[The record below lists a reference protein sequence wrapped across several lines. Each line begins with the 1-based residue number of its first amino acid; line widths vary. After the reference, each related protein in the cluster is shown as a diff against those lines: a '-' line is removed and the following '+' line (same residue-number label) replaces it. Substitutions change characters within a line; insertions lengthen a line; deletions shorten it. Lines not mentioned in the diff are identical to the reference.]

1 MSAGLDTT
9 VRRPK
14 GPLRS
19 LAPIDR
25 LRLLLFLL
33 TVPLAAALAWQ
44 ASYASERWVLL
55 VREQPAPKIAE
66 WAKYLEGKRIPF
78 EIKGGGH
85 DLWVPA
91 GFSAEL
97 TIEQGNRISGAG
109 ATR

>member
-1 MSAGLDTT
+1 MNTGLESTE
-9 VRRPK
+9 RRPK
-14 GPLRS
+14 GLIRS

-25 LRLLLFLL
+25 LRLAIILF

-55 VREQPAPKIAE
+55 VREQSAPKIAE

-91 GFSAEL
+91 VFSAEL
-97 TIEQGNRISGAG
+97 TIELGTRTSGLSE
-109 ATR
+109 TR